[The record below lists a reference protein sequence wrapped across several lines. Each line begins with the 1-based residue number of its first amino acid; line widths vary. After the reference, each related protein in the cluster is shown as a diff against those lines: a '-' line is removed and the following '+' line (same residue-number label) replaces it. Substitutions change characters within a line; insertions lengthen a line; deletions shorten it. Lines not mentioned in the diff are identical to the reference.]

1 MTVGPSACVAPGRG
15 VVRGGVP
22 LSRGRGSVLNRR
34 TGSGCPVRR
43 RSPGGWWSGAPQTTN
58 VRVRRR
64 GSSGPCSSSC
74 GAPARPRTGRCASAA
89 RWAFRIR
96 PARRLLVT
104 TSGGGGGYDHRVADA
119 SDARVGPCRGVR
131 AGAGAPAG
139 LARVAGFRASPEET
153 PRRGTAHPTTGQGHR
168 PPHHGAGATVPSRPG
183 RAPKPVRRL
192 RTEPSTR
199 TEEGHRPPDHRAGA
213 TVPSRPGAGTQAGP
227 ALEDG
232 PLHPDRG
239 VRHRPPHHGAGA
251 TVPHGPGRG
260 TQAGPALEDGTVH
273 PDRGGAPPTRPPG
286 RGDGALTARRGHPSP
301 SGA

>member
-89 RWAFRIR
+89 RRAFRLR

-153 PRRGTAHPTTGQGHR
+153 PRRGTAHPTTGQGR
-168 PPHHGAGATVPSRPG
+168 RCLTALDG
-183 RAPKPVRRL
+183 APKPVRRL

-213 TVPSRPGAGTQAGP
+213 TVPSRPGADTQA
-227 ALEDG
+227 
-232 PLHPDRG
+232 R
-239 VRHRPPHHGAGA
+239 
-251 TVPHGPGRG
+251 
-260 TQAGPALEDGTVH
+260 PALEDGTPNPEPRTAGIATAKNAGMPGARMGDPANPALRFFAASDPHVS
-273 PDRGGAPPTRPPG
+273 PRRGRPRGARPRPG
-286 RGDGALTARRGHPSP
+286 RPS
-301 SGA
+301 